1 METNSLAESVL
12 FLGGSPCS
20 GKSSI
25 AASLCQRYGLRY
37 YQCDEY
43 FSAHAAAATV
53 EVQPNLQRISL
64 LRDDALWLRPV
75 AELLADE
82 IAVYREEF
90 AMIESDVR
98 DLLAVAGQGPRVL
111 VEGAALLPD
120 EVFARCGSAVR
131 AAWLVPSPEFQWLH
145 YSRRD
150 WAKELVSACSDPDA
164 AFAHW
169 MQRDIEFANWIE
181 EQARSLGYACLRVDG
196 STSLAENGRWVELQ
210 LSLASVKGGS
220 A

>member
-20 GKSSI
+20 GKSS
-25 AASLCQRYGLRY
+25 AASALCQRYGLRY
-37 YQCDEY
+37 YQCDES
-43 FSAHAAAATV
+43 FSAHAGAATV
-53 EVQPNLQRISL
+53 EMQPNLHRISL
-64 LRDDALWLRPV
+64 LRDDALWMRPV

-90 AMIESDVR
+90 AMIESDIR
-98 DLLAVAGQGPRVL
+98 DLLVAGQGQMVL

-120 EVFARCGSAVR
+120 EVFARCGASVC

-145 YSRRD
+145 YSRRA
-150 WAKELVSACSDPDA
+150 WAKEVVSACSDPDV

-181 EQARSLGYACLRVDG
+181 GRARSLGYACLRVDG
-196 STSLAENGRWVELQ
+196 STSLAENVRWVELQ
-210 LSLASVKGGS
+210 LSLASVRGDS